1 METGNFQLE
10 MEEFDTSTDEILSQM
25 EMPDIKDYEA
35 QQEMKDFKSIY
46 VPRRFSLP
54 TTEQELQT
62 AASKSYSD
70 NTKRKSQWVMRVYQA
85 WVTQWNAHNEHGKI
99 GRDVLKMD
107 KAELIDTLCKFVTEA
122 RNSKGEAYP

>member
-1 METGNFQLE
+1 MQTCQNFKLPFEDSETNILFSLNLYLFMETGNFQLE

-85 WVTQWNAHNEHGKI
+85 WVTQ
-99 GRDVLKMD
+99 
-107 KAELIDTLCKFVTEA
+107 
-122 RNSKGEAYP
+122 